1 MSNLLGQY
9 LGRYP
14 ILEQLGV
21 LAGTMCFAKNGRM
34 VTVYKTY
41 DMRFETDM
49 PVKVVRTDWFSS
61 LFSSGKKLR

>member
-1 MSNLLGQY
+1 
-9 LGRYP
+9 
-14 ILEQLGV
+14 
-21 LAGTMCFAKNGRM
+21 